1 MAYTEDKLPSGL
13 DAKTTPV
20 DADAVVIGDSA
31 DSDRARKVTWANVKA
46 TLKTYL
52 DTIYQPAAAVL
63 TNTTASF
70 TTAQESKIAGIE
82 AGADVTDATNVTAAG
97 ALMDSECTSL
107 ADVKALN
114 QSVVSGAS
122 PTFGTAN
129 MTDATNKRFMTDAQ
143 ESKLD
148 GVESG
153 ADVTDATNVAS
164 AGAVMEGDTSTASMS
179 FVVDEDNMASNS
191 ATKVPTQQS
200 VKAYVDANA
209 GGTPEG
215 TAVKSTGETGAV
227 KYLRE
232 DGDGTCSWQV
242 PAGSGNV
249 SKVGTPA
256 NNQVGVWTGD
266 GTIEGDSALTF
277 DTTTDTLTAG
287 AINATGL
294 TASELVATDGSK
306 NLQSLAVATYPSLTE
321 LSYVKGVTSPIQ
333 TQIGAKAP
341 VASPTFTGTVTLP
354 TGLTGVVRADSGVV
368 SIDTD
373 VTDIVSAASD
383 SAAGKVELAS
393 AAETTTGTDAGRAVT
408 PDGLAGSIHGQKSVT
423 VLLNGTTALTTSDK
437 AYFRIPV
444 DLNGMNLVGV
454 AAAVG
459 TGAAGSSS
467 SGTPTFTV
475 KNVTDNQQMLST
487 SLTVDASEYTSA
499 SAATAA
505 VINTTYDDVATDDL
519 IEVSCTTAGTGVT
532 YASVR
537 LTFQLP

>member
-408 PDGLAGSIHGQKSVT
+408 PDGLAGSTIFGRKSLSVQIYDG
-423 VLLNGTTALTTSDK
+423 GTDVAIGDGK
-437 AYFRIPV
+437 AYITIPEA
-444 DLNGMNLVGV
+444 LNGMNLVRAQATVVTAGTTNATTV
-454 AAAVG
+454 MIHNKTDSQDMLSGAISIASAGTVG
-459 TGAAGSSS
+459 TV
-467 SGTPTFTV
+467 GTV
-475 KNVTDNQQMLST
+475 N
-487 SLTVDASEYTSA
+487 A
-499 SAATAA
+499 
-505 VINTTYDDVATDDL
+505 TYDDVATNDVLRIDVDS
-519 IEVSCTTAGTGVT
+519 VSTTAPKGMMV
-532 YASVR
+532 V
-537 LTFQLP
+537 LEFQLA